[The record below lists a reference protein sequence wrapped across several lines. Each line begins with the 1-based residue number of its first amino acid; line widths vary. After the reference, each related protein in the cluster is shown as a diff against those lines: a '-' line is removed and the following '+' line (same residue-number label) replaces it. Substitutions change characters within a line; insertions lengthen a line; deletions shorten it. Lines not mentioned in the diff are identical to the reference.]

1 MSIVTRMDRRAPGL
15 SLGSSSA
22 SGSRLNSGLSSTV
35 TRKIAIVLSD
45 GCDLLAVSTIAEA
58 LTRATD
64 LSARTP
70 GGTVYE
76 LHQLSV
82 AGGYIRC
89 APALS
94 VFTQA
99 FSEAGDQ
106 RFDHVILA
114 RGEETEGARGDLVRN
129 AWLQR
134 MRNKGAAIRYLSSES
149 ANLPANASGKPE
161 LTMRTAKDR
170 ASPALRAAFEIIR
183 LDLGDPAAVE
193 AMRQAT
199 GDDDL
204 SFALNGTRSAADKAH
219 FAARWLRENCHRPL
233 VVNDIADA
241 CALSERSLLRY
252 FQIYLKTSPS
262 EYLQRVRLE
271 LACEMLANTSLPAD
285 KIARRVGL
293 NSGDRFGKILRRV
306 TGMSPT
312 EYRVSRLE
320 MNRADDAQPSHA
332 RDGSSQWHAQAT

>member
-1 MSIVTRMDRRAPGL
+1 MSIVTRMDRGTPA
-15 SLGSSSA
+15 SSSMV
-22 SGSRLNSGLSSTV
+22 N
-35 TRKIAIVLSD
+35 RKIAIVLSD

-58 LTRATD
+58 LTKASD
-64 LSARTP
+64 LSVRTST
-70 GGTVYE
+70 GTAYE
-76 LHQLSV
+76 MHHLSA

-89 APALS
+89 APAFS
-94 VFTQA
+94 VFTQTFA
-99 FSEAGDQ
+99 EAGDQ

-114 RGEETEGARGDLVRN
+114 RGDTTEGVPSDLVVN

-134 MRNKGAAIRYLSSES
+134 MRNRGAAIRFLSAE
-149 ANLPANASGKPE
+149 AGADLPVKNSGKPE
-161 LTMRTAKDR
+161 MARRTAKER
-170 ASPALRAAFEIIR
+170 ATPALRAAFEIIR
-183 LDLGDPAAVE
+183 LDLGDPTAVE
-193 AMRQAT
+193 AMRLAT

-233 VVNDIADA
+233 VVNDVADA

-320 MNRADDAQPSHA
+320 MNRENDDQASYA
-332 RDGSSQWHAQAT
+332 RDDFGGHKGIVGATV

>member
-1 MSIVTRMDRRAPGL
+1 MNISQANRCAP
-15 SLGSSSA
+15 A
-22 SGSRLNSGLSSTV
+22 SGSMANQV
-35 TRKIAIVLSD
+35 ANRKIAIVLSE
-45 GCDLLAVSTIAEA
+45 GCDLLAVSTIAEV
-58 LTRATD
+58 LTRASD
-64 LSARTP
+64 LSRRGSSPTQ
-70 GGTVYE
+70 YE
-76 LHQLSV
+76 MHHLS
-82 AGGYIRC
+82 ATGGYVRC
-89 APALS
+89 APVMS
-94 VFTQA
+94 VSTQA
-99 FSEAGDQ
+99 FSDVTEF
-106 RFDHVILA
+106 RFDHVLLA
-114 RGEETEGARGDLVRN
+114 RGDGADTRSGDTVGN

-134 MRNKGAAIRYLSSES
+134 MRNRGAAIRS
-149 ANLPANASGKPE
+149 
-161 LTMRTAKDR
+161 LTAEAGGSPLMKDSTKAEAAMRTTKNR
-170 ASPALRAAFEIIR
+170 VSPALRAAFDIIR
-183 LDLGDPAAVE
+183 MDLGDQAAVE
-193 AMRQAT
+193 AMRLAT

-204 SFALNGTRSAADKAH
+204 PFAINGARSPADKAH

-233 VVNDIADA
+233 VVNDVADA

-320 MNRADDAQPSHA
+320 PGHDDDNRADLVRGEFDRQFAL
-332 RDGSSQWHAQAT
+332 